1 MSIKTPLDFAIRVT
15 EVIPHNGINRE
26 PTKQELEIIFNELAE
41 GGNVFTIAELAKMT
55 RQTYENVFYT
65 ERWLKDT
72 LERNN
77 ITYEK
82 N

>member
-1 MSIKTPLDFAIRVT
+1 MSITTPLEFATRVV
-15 EVIPHNGINRE
+15 EVIPHNGISRE
-26 PTKQELEIIFNELAE
+26 PTKQELEIIIGELVE
-41 GGNVFTIAELAKMT
+41 GGSVFTIAELAEMT
-55 RQTYENVFYT
+55 RETYENVFYT

>member
-1 MSIKTPLDFAIRVT
+1 MSIETPLEFAARVV

-26 PTKQELEIIFNELAE
+26 PTKQELEIIVGELKD
-41 GGNVFTIAELAKMT
+41 GGSVFTIAEIAAMT
-55 RQTYENVFYT
+55 REVYENVFYT